1 IEQEIA
7 AANARRA
14 EVALELEQRRAAL
27 GRLEEQLRGQAETIE
42 RLRREREQAA
52 PAAEPAPDSGAEDP
66 TLADARQAVAAAA
79 ERRRDAPLI
88 AARLDARTLPVRVE
102 VLRAEIAGFEVEEAV
117 LAARLARLQA
127 ELGARSTAALREL
140 SAELTR
146 LLERE
151 PDAARHFAA
160 EIAALRAGMDAAAET
175 QSRIRAAQRAREA
188 YAAIEDDLTRTL
200 AAVRER
206 LEVSGLTD
214 AVGTLFLEERRRL
227 RALGDFGAALDVVE
241 REIAQAR
248 LRAIPLREAVRV
260 ATAEPTTAGVAENQ
274 GSATLRD
281 LERRV
286 LEAQAQG
293 EETLIEQ
300 LRQTETQLRAV
311 VALMDELEHIL
322 RETLLWWLSH
332 VPISAEW
339 ARQAPGAF
347 VALVEPEAWRE
358 TGAAL
363 HAITV
368 ESPGAALAVLAL
380 VALLFRAG
388 RRAGSHL
395 RRLAEK
401 TQHRFT
407 DSIGLT
413 YRAIGWSLLR
423 VLPAPVLMMAASLR
437 LGALPE
443 QEPGVAILAALL
455 KTAAIW
461 WLAGHLLALFI
472 SRNGVATVH
481 FGSSPVLVE
490 RLRRDVKWYMPIQ

>member
-1 IEQEIA
+1 ELCPALIG
-7 AANARRA
+7 
-14 EVALELEQRRAAL
+14 ALES
-27 GRLEEQLRGQAETIE
+27 
-42 RLRREREQAA
+42 
-52 PAAEPAPDSGAEDP
+52 DGA
-66 TLADARQAVAAAA
+66 T
-79 ERRRDAPLI
+79 
-88 AARLDARTLPVRVE
+88 
-102 VLRAEIAGFEVEEAV
+102 
-117 LAARLARLQA
+117 LAARFARLQA

-151 PDAARHFAA
+151 PDLARRFGAD
-160 EIAALRAGMDAAAET
+160 IAALRSGIDAAAET
-175 QSRIRAAQRAREA
+175 QSRVRAAQRARQS
-188 YAAIEDDLTRTL
+188 YAAIEEDLTRTL

-227 RALGDFGAALDVVE
+227 RALGDLGVALDTVE

-248 LRAIPLREAVRV
+248 LRAIPLREAVRAAPV
-260 ATAEPTTAGVAENQ
+260 VPAAAVAENQ
-274 GSATLRD
+274 GRATLRD

-286 LEAQAQG
+286 AEAQAQG

-300 LRQTETQLRAV
+300 LRQTETRLRAV
-311 VALMDELEHIL
+311 VGLADELERIL
-322 RETLLWWLSH
+322 REALLWWPSH
-332 VPISAEW
+332 VPVSAEW
-339 ARQAPGAF
+339 VERVPDAL
-347 VALVEPEAWRE
+347 VALVEPAAWRE

-363 HAITV
+363 RAVTI
-368 ESPGAALAVLAL
+368 ESPGPALAVLAL
-380 VALLFRAG
+380 VGLLFRAG

-413 YRAIGWSLLR
+413 YRAMGWSLLR

-437 LGALPE
+437 LEALPE
-443 QEPGVAILAALL
+443 PEPGVAILAAVLS
-455 KTAAIW
+455 TAAIW

-472 SRNGVATVH
+472 SRNGVETVH
-481 FGSSPVLVE
+481 CRWTPILVE
-490 RLRRDVKWYMPIQ
+490 RLRRDVKWYMPIQFVLIISLALAFVHPDELVFDVFGRAGLVAAGALSGLLAWRLLAPAPPDADDAFGRRRGFFRALAVSYAGVLVVLPLAGYLLTAG